1 MTEAVSILARAVG
14 SLRRRSKPKSQVTFV
29 SASTMTKGGM
39 RSRFFA
45 IISRLDVFGLRPP
58 RPLLIWLNRLYQGY
72 RRHIVWQWQAGLG
85 QLEVIQVRTL
95 RQRRPVLGLREFAT
109 LGRGWTVSVE
119 ERSHRRF
126 LEYTVEYPGN
136 LQSFPPPF
144 ICRLESA
151 FVHVPSG
158 GVIGSGG
165 AVIAESTGF
174 KVERFVAMGRPPED
188 LAARPGSYTTIL
200 YSLHRNYYHWM
211 IDCLPRTYLLS
222 KLQDRGPV
230 GLLIPP
236 GLAAFQ
242 HLTLKCCLPE
252 NVQPFEVN
260 VDWVRA
266 EQLVLPSFA
275 AEPNNGSLP
284 SECLNYIRGRVFQH
298 LGLADVARTRR
309 RIYVS
314 RARTAWR
321 RILNEPEVIETLA
334 KFGFEAVRPE
344 ELSFEEQVK
353 LFHSAEAVVG
363 ARGAGLTNMIFSKD
377 LRILELTGTRPFVG
391 VAYFSLARAMAH
403 QYHYVFSTPVGHDFR
418 VDLRALEKAVLEMGL
433 SG

>member
-1 MTEAVSILARAVG
+1 MILARAVG
-14 SLRRRSKPKSQVTFV
+14 SLRRRSKPESRDTVD
-29 SASTMTKGGM
+29 SSSPLTKGGTM

-45 IISRLDVFGLRPP
+45 VVSRLDELGLRPP
-58 RPLLIWLNRLYQGY
+58 RPLLILLNRLYQSY
-72 RRHIVWQWQAGLG
+72 RRHVVWQWQAGLA
-85 QLEVIQVRTL
+85 QLEVVQVRTQQ
-95 RQRRPVLGLREFAT
+95 QRRRLLGLREFAT
-109 LGRGWTVSVE
+109 VGGGWTVSFE

-126 LEYTVEYPGN
+126 LEYTVEYPAN

-158 GVIGSGG
+158 GVICSGG
-165 AVIAESTGF
+165 AVIAESTGS
-174 KVERFVAMGRPPED
+174 KVERLIAIGRPPGD

-236 GLAAFQ
+236 GLASYQ

-260 VDWVRA
+260 AEWVRA

-275 AEPNNGSLP
+275 AEPNNGFLP
-284 SECLNYIRGRVFQH
+284 PESLNYIRSKVFQH
-298 LGLADVARTRR
+298 LGLADVTPTRR

-314 RARTAWR
+314 RAKTAWR
-321 RILNEPEVIETLA
+321 RILNEPAVIETLA
-334 KFGFEAVRPE
+334 GFGFEAVRPE

-353 LFHSAEAVVG
+353 MFHSAEAVVG

-377 LRILELTGTRPFVG
+377 LQILELTGTRPFVG

-403 QYHYVFSTPVGHDFR
+403 QYHYLFSTPVGQDFR
-418 VDLRALEKAVLEMGL
+418 VDLRALEKAVLEMKL